1 MLKEPEPI
9 TKHARNPETK
19 RRWLATGGIFGAL
32 LASSCCILP
41 LVLISLGVSGAWI
54 GNFAALDAYKPLFM
68 AVAVVFIAAGFWQ
81 VYFKTE
87 KTCDDGEVCER
98 SAPSRLV
105 KITLW
110 TSAALVML
118 AATIDLWAPLFY

>member
-9 TKHARNPETK
+9 TKKAGDRETK
-19 RRWLATGGIFGAL
+19 RRWLATGGLFGAL

-41 LVLISLGVSGAWI
+41 LVLVSLGVSGAWI

-68 AVAVVFIAAGFWQ
+68 AVAVLFIAAGFWQ
-81 VYFKTE
+81 VYFKRA
-87 KTCDDGEVCER
+87 KTCEDDAICEL